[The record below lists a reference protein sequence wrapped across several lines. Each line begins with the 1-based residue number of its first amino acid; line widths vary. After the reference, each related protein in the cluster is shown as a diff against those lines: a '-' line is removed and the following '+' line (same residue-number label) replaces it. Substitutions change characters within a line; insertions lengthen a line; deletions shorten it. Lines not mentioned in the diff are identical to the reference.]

1 MSSSLNFILDQ
12 VSKEKNI
19 PKEILIEAIESAMV
33 TASKKKLGAAREIE
47 ASFDEDSG
55 EIELY
60 EFVEVVEEVENSYY
74 QISLQ
79 EAREID
85 PEAGRQD

>member
-33 TASKKKLGAAREIE
+33 TASKKKR
-47 ASFDEDSG
+47 
-55 EIELY
+55 
-60 EFVEVVEEVENSYY
+60 
-74 QISLQ
+74 
-79 EAREID
+79 
-85 PEAGRQD
+85 